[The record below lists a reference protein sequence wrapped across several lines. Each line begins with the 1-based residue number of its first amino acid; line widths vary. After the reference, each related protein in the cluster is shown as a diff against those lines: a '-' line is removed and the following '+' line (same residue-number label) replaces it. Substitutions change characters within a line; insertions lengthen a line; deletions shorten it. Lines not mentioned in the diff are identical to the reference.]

1 MVYIG
6 VLAEMGW
13 NIQGYVWHCIGLELE
28 EVNYTFDFFKKKVK
42 EYFVLKIF

>member
-13 NIQGYVWHCIGLELE
+13 NIQGYVWHCIELELE
-28 EVNYTFDFFKKKVK
+28 EVNYCNRFDFFLKKSKNIL
-42 EYFVLKIF
+42 Y